1 MILIKNATA
10 VEFVPAKITAG
21 VDILIEGDLIKE
33 VGVNLDTDG
42 VTKTIDATGKLVF
55 PGIVCGHHHYYSGL
69 SRGVMANIDPCPDF
83 VSTLKN
89 LWWRM
94 DRGFDEE
101 IAYYS
106 SAICSLEAIKV
117 GCTSVID
124 HHASPSY
131 IQGSL
136 KTLRE
141 GFLLANLRGMTCYE
155 TTDRNE
161 GMKEVEAGVQENI
174 DFANFIDKAKHEDP
188 SSYLVESHI
197 GAHAPFT
204 VPNDGLGLLSQACR
218 ETGRGLHIHVAE
230 DIYDCSH
237 SRHHYGQELLQRLDS
252 FGLLNSKSVIGH
264 GAGLLDSDIELLNER
279 DGFLLH
285 NARSNMN
292 NHVAYNANLPK
303 YKNVA
308 LGTDGIGADMFEE
321 MKFAFF
327 KHRDAGGPMWPDSY
341 MKFLHNG
348 NELLAR
354 NFGAKFGSLQAGYKA
369 DVVVYDYD
377 SPTPL
382 CADNL
387 PGHMTFGM
395 NSTGV
400 RTVIVNGKVS
410 YEDYQ
415 FPFDV
420 SDIYAKARVA
430 AKRLWAN
437 MDALD

>member
-1 MILIKNATA
+1 MLLIKNATA
-10 VEFVPAKITAG
+10 VEFEPAKITEG
-21 VDILIEGDLIKE
+21 VDILVENDLIKE
-33 VGVNLDTDG
+33 VGTNLSTQG
-42 VTKTIDATGKLVF
+42 VTKVIDATGKLVF
-55 PGIVCGHHHYYSGL
+55 PGLVCGHHHYYSGL

-83 VSTLKN
+83 ISTLKN

-106 SAICSLEAIKV
+106 SAICSLEAIKS

-131 IQGSL
+131 IKGSL

-141 GFLLANLRGMTCYE
+141 GFLKANLRGMTCYE

-174 DFANFIDKAKHEDP
+174 DFANFVDANKAADP
-188 SSYLVESHI
+188 SSYLVEAHI

-204 VPNDGLGLLSQACR
+204 VPDDGLGMLAQACK

-237 SRHHYGQELLQRLDS
+237 SRHHYGKELLARLDS
-252 FGLLNSKSVIGH
+252 FGLLNSKAVVGH
-264 GAGLLDSDIELLNER
+264 GAGLLQSDIDLLNER

-292 NHVAYNANLPK
+292 NHVMYNANLPK

-321 MKFAFF
+321 LKFAYF
-327 KHRDAGGPMWPDSY
+327 KHRDAGGELWPDSY
-341 MKFLHNG
+341 LRFLHNG

-354 NFGAKFGSLQAGYKA
+354 NFGAQFGRLEAGYKA
-369 DVVVYDYD
+369 DIVVYDYE

-382 CADNL
+382 VAANL
-387 PGHMTFGM
+387 PGHMAFGM

-400 RTVIVNGKVS
+400 RTVIVNGQVS
-410 YEDYQ
+410 YEDYA
-415 FPFDV
+415 FPFEIEE
-420 SDIYAKARVA
+420 IYANARKVA
-430 AKRLWAN
+430 QRLWKN